1 MRQGLWVLIPALMA
15 FNGWRLWEARPREDV
30 AMISRWISRGEIVKA
45 EQVLRDRIRL
55 SPHDGGARMALA
67 RLLGARGDLRGCA
80 VQLHSVPFWCRS
92 KPEALLLEGHVSK
105 LTGRA
110 VDAEA
115 AWKACI
121 ADDPLHPIPVNYTA
135 AAAQE
140 LIKLY
145 VGQGRVAD
153 ASVVMNSLSAK

>member
-1 MRQGLWVLIPALMA
+1 LRHGPRVLIPALMA

-30 AMISRWISRGEIVKA
+30 AMISRWISRGEFVKA

-55 SPHDGGARMALA
+55 SPHDGVARMALA
-67 RLLGARGDLRGCA
+67 RVLGARGDLRGCA

-92 KPEALLLEGHVSK
+92 KPEALLLEGQVSMMA
-105 LTGRA
+105 GRA

-145 VGQGRVAD
+145 VDQGRVVD
-153 ASVVMNSLSAK
+153 ARAVMKTLSSK

>member
-1 MRQGLWVLIPALMA
+1 LRQGPWVLIPALMA

-30 AMISRWISRGEIVKA
+30 ATIARWISRGEFVKA
-45 EQVLRDRIRL
+45 EKVLRDRIRL

-67 RLLGARGDLRGCA
+67 RVLGARGDLRGCA

-92 KPEALLLEGHVSK
+92 KPEALLLEGQVS
-105 LTGRA
+105 LMAGRA

-145 VGQGRVAD
+145 VDQGRGAD
-153 ASVVMNSLSAK
+153 ARAIINSFINR